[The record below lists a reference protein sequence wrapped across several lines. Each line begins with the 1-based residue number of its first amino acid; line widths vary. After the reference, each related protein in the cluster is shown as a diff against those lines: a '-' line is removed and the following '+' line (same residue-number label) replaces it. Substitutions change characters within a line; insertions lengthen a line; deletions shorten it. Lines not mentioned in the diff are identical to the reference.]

1 MPVTPDRL
9 HKKIEKH
16 CRKIG
21 VDDPLDLPVPRYEAS
36 PLQQKLVERAE
47 AHAARDHLR
56 DIQEDRSSYVN
67 GVLFGFDPDVPMS
80 EQNEGWRESVTPTAE
95 DLADPKKRA
104 ARAWSHVER
113 RYRGDA

>member
-47 AHAARDHLR
+47 AHAARDYLR